1 MPRQKQKPK
10 KELFIDKI
18 ILIAA
23 IVEPLFTLPQVIL
36 IFRNKDASDISI
48 ITWLG
53 FNLMTLIWIWY
64 ALIHKE
70 KIVLIYQLLF
80 FIINCFVIIGALVYG
95 GQWL

>member
-1 MPRQKQKPK
+1 MLKLKQKPK

-36 IFRNKDASDISI
+36 IFRNKDASDVSI

-64 ALIHKE
+64 AIVHRE
-70 KIVLIYQLLF
+70 KVVLIYQLLF
-80 FIINCFVIIGALVYG
+80 FIINCLVIIGALIYG

>member
-18 ILIAA
+18 ILIVA

-36 IFRNKDASDISI
+36 IFRNKDASDVSI

-64 ALIHKE
+64 AIIHKE

-80 FIINCFVIIGALVYG
+80 FIINCFVIIGALIYG